1 MSENVGK
8 TGKTEK
14 QCVGENGRF
23 RTFFGSMDD
32 HIVPKTESVFSQRSQ
47 CFLRV
52 FDYYDNVCTSF
63 VHRFCSV
70 SLCFSVLYPPFPLLS
85 SLALLCPLQHTHM
98 HTHTTDSTPHTIH
111 MLDAHLGG
119 CGVCFRPSHRGR
131 RLFGWD
137 VSEGDCSVRV
147 TFTTMTMTAHCWCF
161 HVHLQPTV
169 ILRVVWASGE
179 LCLGRAKING
189 NTEVSLWI
197 AGAEQLHQV
206 KGTWFDKS
214 ETVLF
219 STCSQTFKCVRFF
232 RYFGEPLEQEITL
245 RGY

>member
-52 FDYYDNVCTSF
+52 FDYYDNVL
-63 VHRFCSV
+63 HLFCSPFLFRFLV
-70 SLCFSVLYPPFPLLS
+70 FFCVISTFSSPLFS
-85 SLALLCPLQHTHM
+85 CPALPSPTHAHAHTHNRQ
-98 HTHTTDSTPHTIH
+98 HTTDTTHL
-111 MLDAHLGG
+111 LDAHLGG

-161 HVHLQPTV
+161 HGAPATDRYL
-169 ILRVVWASGE
+169 ASG
-179 LCLGRAKING
+179 LSKWWTLSGKGKNQWKHRSFPLDSWSWTASSGKRHLIRLNRKPCCSRPVLK
-189 NTEVSLWI
+189 LWN
-197 AGAEQLHQV
+197 V
-206 KGTWFDKS
+206 
-214 ETVLF
+214 
-219 STCSQTFKCVRFF
+219 
-232 RYFGEPLEQEITL
+232 
-245 RGY
+245 